1 LGFWH
6 TATDNHELC
15 EDLFADMEK
24 RGLKLT
30 KRIISVTDGGKE
42 LIKALMDKFGKEPL
56 HQINPF
62 ELPLNVSIFSA
73 LTK

>member
-1 LGFWH
+1 
-6 TATDNHELC
+6 
-15 EDLFADMEK
+15 MEK